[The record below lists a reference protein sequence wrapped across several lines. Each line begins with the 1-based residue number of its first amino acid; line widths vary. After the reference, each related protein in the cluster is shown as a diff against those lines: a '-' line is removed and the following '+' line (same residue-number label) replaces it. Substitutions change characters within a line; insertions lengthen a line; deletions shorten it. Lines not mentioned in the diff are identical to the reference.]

1 MGDEGIDAG
10 EAAEF
15 RKAAA
20 YVLGLSE
27 AHLAELMDRGLFRRY
42 AAMTKKYRSD
52 AYAAIHETMEA
63 MHEVG
68 AIDKRTLREFDNAC
82 LTPAMPMQ
90 PERIR
95 ALRERERVSQSVFA
109 LYLNVSKNLVSDWER
124 GVKKPGGPA
133 LRLLTVIE
141 KNGIQAIA

>member
-1 MGDEGIDAG
+1 MA
-10 EAAEF
+10 
-15 RKAAA
+15 
-20 YVLGLSE
+20 
-27 AHLAELMDRGLFRRY
+27 
-42 AAMTKKYRSD
+42 KKYRSE

-63 MHEVG
+63 LHEVD
-68 AIDKRTLREFDNAC
+68 AIDKQTMREFDQSC
-82 LTPAMPMQ
+82 LTPAQPMP

-95 ALRERERVSQSVFA
+95 ALREREHLSQPVFA

-133 LRLLTVIE
+133 LRLLTVVE